1 MPRGSGFVL
10 GPDAPRVFP
19 DWIRLKAQQNGAKVA
34 LEIAGQARTYSEIDH
49 DSDRVAA
56 GLDSLGLTAGD
67 HAAIWMKNRME
78 FVDSWFGM
86 TKAGIVEV
94 PIHHASRG
102 GLLSY
107 VLNQTDAQ
115 LLVLDAEFL
124 QHLAPVAD
132 QLESLEHVVVAT
144 DGGEI
149 PDVGLP
155 PKIAVHPIEALYVD
169 APPPTPDL
177 QRRDPVVILHTSGT
191 TGPPKGAVISHESA
205 LHLTRHIVWLMDY
218 TSDDR
223 LYTGFPLFHNNAKY
237 TSVTAAME
245 CNGSLI
251 MDERLSV
258 SRFWDTCR
266 EHGVTAFNY
275 MGALLMM
282 LMKQEPS
289 PDDLANEVRIA
300 FGAPCPVEIWEDFER
315 RFGLSLVE
323 VYGMTEAPMACEN
336 RLDDRRIGSA
346 GKESMSYEVKIV
358 DEHDASVPVGETGEI
373 VVRPKRPDTL
383 FTEYHRKPEATV
395 EAFSNLWFH
404 TGDRGRLDDDGFL
417 FFVDRLKDSIRRRG
431 ENISTWEIEST
442 INLHEA
448 VIESAAYG
456 VESELTEQDVMVS
469 VAPKPGKTIDPAA
482 LIEFC
487 EGKISRFAIPRYV
500 RVVDELPKNH
510 AQRVEKFKLREVGV
524 TADTWDA
531 DLQRG
536 DRRG

>member
-1 MPRGSGFVL
+1 
-10 GPDAPRVFP
+10 
-19 DWIRLKAQQNGAKVA
+19 
-34 LEIAGQARTYSEIDH
+34 
-49 DSDRVAA
+49 
-56 GLDSLGLTAGD
+56 
-67 HAAIWMKNRME
+67 
-78 FVDSWFGM
+78 
-86 TKAGIVEV
+86 
-94 PIHHASRG
+94 
-102 GLLSY
+102 
-107 VLNQTDAQ
+107 
-115 LLVLDAEFL
+115 
-124 QHLAPVAD
+124 
-132 QLESLEHVVVAT
+132 
-144 DGGEI
+144 
-149 PDVGLP
+149 
-155 PKIAVHPIEALYVD
+155 
-169 APPPTPDL
+169 
-177 QRRDPVVILHTSGT
+177 
-191 TGPPKGAVISHESA
+191 
-205 LHLTRHIVWLMDY
+205 MDY

-237 TSVTAAME
+237 TSVTEAME
-245 CNGSLI
+245 CNGSLV

-266 EHGVTAFNY
+266 EQGVTAFNY

-289 PDDLANEVRIA
+289 PDDLANTVRIA
-300 FGAPCPVEIWEDFER
+300 FGAPCPVEIWEDFEQ

-336 RLDDRRIGSA
+336 RLDDRKIGSA

-358 DEHDASVPVGETGEI
+358 DEHDAPVPAGEAGEI
-373 VVRPKRPDTL
+373 VLRPKRPDTM

-395 EAFSNLWFH
+395 EVFGNLWFH

-448 VIESAAYG
+448 VLESAAYG
-456 VESELTEQDVMVS
+456 VESDLTEQDVMVS
-469 VAPKPGKTIDPAA
+469 VAPKPGMTIDPAA

-487 EGKISRFAIPRYV
+487 EGRISRFALPRYV

-510 AQRVEKFKLREVGV
+510 SQRIEKFKLREIGV
-524 TADTWDA
+524 TADTWDV
-531 DLQRG
+531 DDHRG